1 MVKKNYIKYL
11 KKKKKSI
18 RNYTLSILTNG
29 KTYNY
34 SNLVYTASLSAL
46 ESGLERD
53 YFSIPSE

>member
-1 MVKKNYIKYL
+1 MVNNKNYF
-11 KKKKKSI
+11 KKKKKCI
-18 RNYTLSILTNG
+18 RNYTLSILTHG